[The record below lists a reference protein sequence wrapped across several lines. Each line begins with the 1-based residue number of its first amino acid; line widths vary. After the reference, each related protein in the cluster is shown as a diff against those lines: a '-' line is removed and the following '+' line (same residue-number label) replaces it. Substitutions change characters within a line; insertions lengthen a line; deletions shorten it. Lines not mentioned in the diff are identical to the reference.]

1 MASIFLGTLGLT
13 LAALVAFIL
22 TFTRGAVAAER
33 VPRIRRIASVA
44 ILLQLGHFLEETEY
58 QFYVRFPELLGLAP
72 WPRQFFVAF
81 NSSWLVVWL
90 LSVVGVTAFQ
100 RASAFALWF
109 LALASVANGI
119 IHPLVSLSVAGY
131 FPGLWSSPFV
141 GILGAMLFVSLIS
154 ATDTRGQQ
162 HHAGRQFEERACAP
176 PNNALQTDVSNRQR
190 FCKRKSKIAAS
201 LPRR

>member
-13 LAALVAFIL
+13 LSALVALIL
-22 TFTRGAVAAER
+22 TFTRGEVAAER

-72 WPRQFFVAF
+72 WPREFFMAF
-81 NSSWLVVWL
+81 NFTWLAIWL
-90 LSVVGVTAFQ
+90 LAAVSLAAFK
-100 RASAFALWF
+100 RVSAFSLWF
-109 LALASVANGI
+109 LALASAANGI

-141 GILGAMLFVSLIS
+141 GVLGVVLLVSLIS
-154 ATDTRGQQ
+154 ATDTGGQPRG
-162 HHAGRQFEERACAP
+162 AGTSASSQFLRA
-176 PNNALQTDVSNRQR
+176 QGS
-190 FCKRKSKIAAS
+190 
-201 LPRR
+201 RRHTRH